1 MCRALASVVEF
12 PLSVAFPVE
21 DWGLVFVAPFFGLL
35 EDCLEVF
42 VN

>member
-12 PLSVAFPVE
+12 PLTVAFPVE
-21 DWGLVFVAPFFGLL
+21 DWGLFFVVLFFGLL
-35 EDCLEVF
+35 EDCLVVS

>member
-1 MCRALASVVEF
+1 MCRALASDVEF
-12 PLSVAFPVE
+12 PLPLVFSVE